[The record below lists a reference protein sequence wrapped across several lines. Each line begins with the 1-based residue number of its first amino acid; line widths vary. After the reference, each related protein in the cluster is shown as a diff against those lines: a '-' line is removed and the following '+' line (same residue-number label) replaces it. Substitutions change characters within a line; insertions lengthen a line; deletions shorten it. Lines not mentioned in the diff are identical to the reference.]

1 MREIEK
7 NGKTVEEAVSAALA
21 ELGLNEDQVIVEVLA
36 ESSKGIFGIIGSK
49 AARVKVT
56 EKEDSPVIRA
66 KKFLTEIFDKMALN
80 VELHASEV
88 EEYTVLDISGP
99 DLGIL
104 IGRRGDTL
112 DALQYLTNLVA
123 NKNIEKRV
131 KFIVDV
137 EGYRKRR
144 EETLHKLAFRLAEKA
159 VRKGQNVML
168 EPMNP
173 HERRVIHTA
182 LQGHRD
188 VSTYSEGEEPYRKI
202 VIAPKK

>member
-1 MREIEK
+1 MKEIEK
-7 NGKTVEEAVSAALA
+7 SGKTVEEAVATALA
-21 ELGLNEDQVIVEVLA
+21 ELGLKEDQVTVEVLE

-56 EKEDSPVIRA
+56 EKESPVSKA
-66 KKFLTEIFDKMALN
+66 KKFLSEIFEKMGLN
-80 VELHASEV
+80 VDITAREV

-112 DALQYLTNLVA
+112 DAIQYLTNLVA

-131 KFIVDV
+131 KIIVDV

-159 VRKGQNVML
+159 MRKGQDVVL

-188 VSTYSEGEEPYRKI
+188 VFTYSEGEEPYRKI

>member
-66 KKFLTEIFDKMALN
+66 KKFLSEIFDKMALD

-137 EGYRKRR
+137 E
-144 EETLHKLAFRLAEKA
+144 ETVKGGKKPCINLPSAWLKKLCEKG
-159 VRKGQNVML
+159 RM
-168 EPMNP
+168 
-173 HERRVIHTA
+173 
-182 LQGHRD
+182 
-188 VSTYSEGEEPYRKI
+188 
-202 VIAPKK
+202 

>member
-1 MREIEK
+1 MRVIEK
-7 NGKTVEEAVSAALA
+7 SGKTVEEAVAAALE
-21 ELGLNEDQVIVEVLA
+21 ELGLSEEDVTVEILE

-56 EKEDSPVIRA
+56 EKENPAGKA
-66 KKFLTEIFDKMALN
+66 KNFMMEIFKKMGLE
-80 VELHASEV
+80 VEIDVKEV

-104 IGRRGDTL
+104 IGRRGETL
-112 DALQYLTNLVA
+112 DALQYLSNLVG
-123 NKNIEKRV
+123 NKNVEKRTRL
-131 KFIVDV
+131 ILDI

-144 EETLHKLAFRLAEKA
+144 EETLNKLAFRLADKA
-159 VRKGQNVML
+159 MRKGRDVVL

-182 LQGHRD
+182 LQNHRD
-188 VSTYSEGEEPYRKI
+188 VFTYSEGEEPYRKI